1 MPPGRLVSV
10 NVSRG
15 GVPKRPVPEAAVG
28 PTGLAGDQQRYQFH
42 GGPERAVC
50 LFSAELIA
58 GLVVEGHPVIP
69 GSTGENFT
77 VSGIPW
83 AEVVPGARL
92 RVGEVLLEVVS
103 YTTPCAKIAGSF
115 RDGDSGRIS
124 QERHPGQSRVYARV
138 LRGGTV
144 RPGDEVELIP
154 ASGR

>member
-1 MPPGRLVSV
+1 MAGRLASIHVSQ
-10 NVSRG
+10 G
-15 GVPKRPVPEAAVG
+15 GVPKLPVPEATVG
-28 PTGLAGDQQRYQFH
+28 PSGLAGDQQRYKFH

-58 GLVVEGHPVIP
+58 GLVAEGHPIVP
-69 GSTGENFT
+69 GSTGENLT

-92 RVGEVLLEVVS
+92 RVGEVLLEVTS
-103 YTTPCAKIAGSF
+103 YTTPCAKIVGSF
-115 RDGDSGRIS
+115 RDGDSDRIS

-138 LRGGTV
+138 LQGGTV